1 MPADV
6 VKLDARRP
14 KKIGPAQIALK
25 LMGLPAR
32 QRMEVIL
39 ESHEPRS
46 VVAALDVNDFFHTI
60 LEIGPDDSL
69 PLLCLAGIEQLNHLF
84 DIEWWRKDTLEP
96 SRALAWLERLWRSGD
111 AALFEWIAKAD
122 FELLISLFKQWISLD
137 SAPEDIDLIEATESL
152 PPKTFDNFYFW
163 EARYP
168 QFDDLITQML
178 SFIFETNYAFFKEL
192 MNGVL
197 FAPGPEMEETAFH
210 FHRARLQDN
219 CIPDFYD
226 ALEIYK
232 AIGESEFTQK
242 RVVATSDQEKSG
254 PAFALA
260 LLPTAD
266 LFAKALARIEDP
278 VLLET
283 LQAETAALANK
294 LIIADQMS
302 PDDSRALR
310 GAVEKTLAYINLG
323 LELRSGGEIERAA
336 KVLGDNF
343 LEHLFRLAQAEVS
356 RIRGRL
362 VSAIKVGWLKNCPG
376 GIKRLDGDWFE
387 TAEELIATTP
397 KISRQSQD
405 ESPSVYDF
413 FRTSSDL
420 GRARQF
426 VDIILAVGKLYGQ
439 LTAEAVETI
448 TNFPMEAQS
457 EGLTI
462 GMLALTAAANLL
474 FYHEWRLRPLARS
487 AWPEIFPLVQPRAI
501 SAALGEWIEAAL
513 DDSTAKALAKA
524 YFDPILRDYEL
535 EMRPFSWQNPP
546 EPEMVRFFVFM

>member
-6 VKLDARRP
+6 VKLDAWRL
-14 KKIGPAQIALK
+14 KKTGPPQIALK

-32 QRMEVIL
+32 KRMEVIL
-39 ESHEPRS
+39 ESPDPQS

-60 LEIGPDDSL
+60 QEIGPDDSL

-84 DIEWWRKDTLEP
+84 DIEWWRKDTLKP
-96 SRALAWLERLWRSGD
+96 AKALAWLERLWRSGD
-111 AALFEWIAKAD
+111 AALFEWISKVD
-122 FELLISLFKQWISLD
+122 FELLVSLFKQWISLD

-168 QFDDLITQML
+168 QFDDLITQLL
-178 SFIFETNYAFFKEL
+178 SVIFETNYSFFKEL
-192 MNGVL
+192 MNSVL
-197 FAPGPEMEETAFH
+197 FAPSAEMEETAFH
-210 FHRARLQDN
+210 FHRARLEDHG
-219 CIPDFYD
+219 IPDFYD
-226 ALEIYK
+226 ALEIYR
-232 AIGESEFTQK
+232 AIGPNEFT
-242 RVVATSDQEKSG
+242 EKSVIANADQQR

-260 LLPTAD
+260 LLPAQD
-266 LFAKALARIEDP
+266 LFARALGQIEDP
-278 VLLET
+278 FLLET

-310 GAVEKTLAYINLG
+310 GAVDKTLAYINLG
-323 LELRSGGEIERAA
+323 LELRSGGGIEGAV
-336 KVLGDNF
+336 KVLRDNF
-343 LEHLFRLAQAEVS
+343 LEHLFRLAQAEIA

-362 VSAIKVGWLKNCPG
+362 VSTIKFGWLKNCPG
-376 GIKRLDGDWFE
+376 GIKRLDGEWFDM
-387 TAEELIATTP
+387 AEELLGITP
-397 KISRQSQD
+397 KISRKSHE
-405 ESPSVYDF
+405 ESPSSYDF

-420 GRARQF
+420 ARAEHF
-426 VDIILAVGKLYGQ
+426 VDIIVAIGEIYRQ
-439 LTAEAVETI
+439 LTAEPSEPIADFSIET
-448 TNFPMEAQS
+448 QS

-474 FYHEWRLRPLARS
+474 FCHKGIPKPLARS

-501 SAALGEWIEAAL
+501 STALGDWIQGAL
-513 DDSTAKALAKA
+513 NESTKVSLARA

-546 EPEMVRFFVFM
+546 DPEMVRFFVFI